1 VGMMNVWAPDL
12 EYLQKDNKPRVHLL
26 NIEIQYI
33 ERLNVEQI
41 NVEILNVERPN
52 IEKYLT

>member
-1 VGMMNVWAPDL
+1 MGLLHVWAPNL
-12 EYLQKDNKPRVHLL
+12 EYLKKDNKPRDHLL

-33 ERLNVEQI
+33 ERLNVEQM

-52 IEKYLT
+52 IEKYQT